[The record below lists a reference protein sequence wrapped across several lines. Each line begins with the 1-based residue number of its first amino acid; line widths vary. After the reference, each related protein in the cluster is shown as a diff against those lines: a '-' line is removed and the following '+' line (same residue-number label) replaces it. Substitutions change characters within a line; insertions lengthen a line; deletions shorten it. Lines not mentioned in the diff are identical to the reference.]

1 VHGPELGVSIGASA
15 QARIFKGNLQ
25 GPGEMDRDHLD
36 AMSIDELWALH
47 TDVDQILTVKLI
59 AAKSDLEER
68 LKQLGRRADWK
79 GRIKRNDRARV
90 IIRD

>member
-1 VHGPELGVSIGASA
+1 
-15 QARIFKGNLQ
+15 
-25 GPGEMDRDHLD
+25 
-36 AMSIDELWALH
+36 MSIDELWALH